1 MFITLDLMLL
11 HFHILTKQEGF
22 RQMKTVDKNKFSL
35 IKITLKI
42 AIFACEHVGI
52 IV

>member
-11 HFHILTKQEGF
+11 LFHILTKQEGS

-35 IKITLKI
+35 IQIRFKMT
-42 AIFACEHVGI
+42 IFVCEHVAI
-52 IV
+52 MV